1 MAQNQG
7 KSENLQI
14 AMHRLDS
21 LLQEGFSRKKLAN
34 MTEIKYGTF
43 GKIIRGCSKDIKQEN
58 YNKIAKVYFDYL
70 DRKYSERKYVE
81 DVIDSKDAEEGA
93 KEIAIWLGIAVVIA
107 ILALVG
113 LGFVVRYIIGLL

>member
-1 MAQNQG
+1 MAQNKA

-21 LLQEGFSRKKLAN
+21 LIQEGFSREKLAN
-34 MTEIKYGTF
+34 MAEIKYGTL
-43 GKIIRGCSKDIKQEN
+43 GKIIRGSSKDIKQEN

-93 KEIAIWLGIAVVIA
+93 REIAIWLGIAVVIA

-113 LGFVVRYIIGLL
+113 LGFVVKYIIGLL